1 MDISKETRDGCQ
13 EPRLES
19 PISLKRNGPLL
30 PAKADKLRSELSVL
44 EGDSTKNHGRSF
56 SLNGG
61 RRRSATKEAREGQK
75 KSGKRAAGK
84 ADVVKL
90 IHSVLSEDAVLE
102 EAELKQR
109 IEERLGLDGFSRM
122 GFALRFKEALADPK
136 FIDSPGGIRLA
147 EAKASVH

>member
-1 MDISKETRDGCQ
+1 MDAKNLSGITDQLEKERTALTG
-13 EPRLES
+13 
-19 PISLKRNGPLL
+19 
-30 PAKADKLRSELSVL
+30 KADKLRSELSVL
-44 EGDSTKNHGRSF
+44 EGDLRRITAALSALTGAADAPPPKKQGK
-56 SLNGG
+56 GG
-61 RRRSATKEAREGQK
+61 K